1 MWKHMAR
8 CTDNERQILHCSTR
22 TSRCLLSHYHRCKGP
37 CSTCGPVR
45 ETIRI
50 RIRENGGQVIKSSS
64 TENSDAGNDGN
75 EGEECSYEETD
86 YELEIESMT
95 INTSDVFE
103 YRGRFHGTLSQR
115 MVPQDVVGVRFHPSM
130 VLKLNLSF

>member
-1 MWKHMAR
+1 MAR
-8 CTDNERQILHCSTR
+8 YL
-22 TSRCLLSHYHRCKGP
+22 
-37 CSTCGPVR
+37 R
-45 ETIRI
+45 ETI
-50 RIRENGGQVIKSSS
+50 RIRENGGQVINNSS
-64 TENSDAGNDGN
+64 TENNRNSDAGNDDN
-75 EGEECSYEETD
+75 EGEESSYEETD

-115 MVPQDVVGVRFHPSM
+115 MVPQDVVGERFHPSM